1 MERAMSLQLSHLA
14 QYDVL
19 TDLPNRTLLN
29 DRLTQVITSARRHGT
44 GLAVLFVDLDRFKHV
59 NDSFGHAMGDVL
71 LQSVAHRLLACV
83 RVSDTVS
90 RLGGD
95 EFVIVLSELDQVED
109 AAITANKVLTV
120 LAASHKVA
128 QHDLD
133 VTVSIG
139 VSTFPDDGQDAE
151 TLIKNADTAMYH
163 AKENGRNN
171 FQFFE
176 KDMNVR
182 ALERQGLE
190 GNLRLALG
198 RQEFVLH
205 YQPKVNLETG
215 AITGAE
221 ALIRWL
227 HPDRGLVPPAQFVPI
242 AEDSGLILPIGQ
254 WVLREACRQAR
265 AWLDAGLGPMPVA
278 VNISTLEFRSK
289 HFLEG
294 IRAILLETGLEPH
307 FLELELT
314 ESVLMQHP
322 ESTASVLQ
330 ALKSI
335 GVRLAVDDFGTGY
348 SSLSY
353 LRRFPIDV
361 LKLDRSF
368 VQDIACPETK
378 DAAIVNAVITM
389 GKSLKHR
396 VIAEG
401 VETEE
406 QLTFLQAHR
415 CDEGQGFYF
424 SPPVAPEQFAE
435 FVAGGTSSAAVRH
448 LNAGRS
454 QSLLRQTS

>member
-1 MERAMSLQLSHLA
+1 MA

-19 TDLPNRTLLN
+19 TDLPNRSLLN
-29 DRLTQVITSARRHGT
+29 DRLTQAIASAQRRGA
-44 GLAVLFVDLDRFKHV
+44 GLAVLFLDLDRFKHI
-59 NDSFGHAMGDVL
+59 NDSLGHAMGDSL
-71 LQSVAHRLLACV
+71 IQSVARRLLACV
-83 RVSDTVS
+83 RSSDTVS

-109 AAITANKVLTV
+109 ATIAADKVLAV
-120 LAASHKVA
+120 LAAPHSVG

-139 VSTFPDDGQDAE
+139 VSTFPADGQDAE
-151 TLIKNADTAMYH
+151 TLIKNADTAMYQ

-182 ALERQGLE
+182 TVERQSLESSLRHALE
-190 GNLRLALG
+190 

-205 YQPKVNLETG
+205 YQPKIDLKTG

-254 WVLREACRQAR
+254 WVVREACGQAQ
-265 AWLDAGLGPMPVA
+265 AWRDAGLGPMPVA
-278 VNISTLEFRSK
+278 VNISMVEFRSR

-294 IRAILLETGLEPH
+294 IRAILRETGLEPH

-322 ESTASVLQ
+322 ESTASVLRE
-330 ALKSI
+330 LKSI

-353 LRRFPIDV
+353 LRRFPIDT

-368 VQDIACPETK
+368 VHDIAFQEAK

-389 GKSLKHR
+389 GQSLKHR

-406 QLTFLQAHR
+406 QLKFLQAHR

-424 SPPVAPEQFAE
+424 SPPVAPERFGQFLAKVPDQRW
-435 FVAGGTSSAAVRH
+435 FAR
-448 LNAGRS
+448 RS
-454 QSLLRQTS
+454 

>member
-1 MERAMSLQLSHLA
+1 
-14 QYDVL
+14 
-19 TDLPNRTLLN
+19 
-29 DRLTQVITSARRHGT
+29 
-44 GLAVLFVDLDRFKHV
+44 
-59 NDSFGHAMGDVL
+59 
-71 LQSVAHRLLACV
+71 
-83 RVSDTVS
+83 VS

-95 EFVIVLSELDQVED
+95 EFVIVLSELDHVQD
-109 AAITANKVLTV
+109 AAITASKV
-120 LAASHKVA
+120 LAALAAPHTIGG
-128 QHDLD
+128 HDLD

-139 VSTFPDDGQDAE
+139 VSAFPSDGQDAE

-163 AKENGRNN
+163 AKENGRNSY
-171 FQFFE
+171 QFFE

-182 ALERQGLE
+182 AVELQAVEGSLRHALERQ
-190 GNLRLALG
+190 
-198 RQEFVLH
+198 QFVLH

-215 AITGAE
+215 VITGAE
-221 ALIRWL
+221 ALVRWVR
-227 HPDRGLVPPAQFVPI
+227 PDRGLVPPVQFVPI

-254 WVLREACRQAR
+254 WILREACRQAR

-278 VNISTLEFRSK
+278 VNISTVEFRSR

-294 IRAILLETGLEPH
+294 IRAILLETGLEPSL
-307 FLELELT
+307 LELELT

-322 ESTASVLQ
+322 ESTASVLR

-361 LKLDRSF
+361 LKLDQSF
-368 VQDIACPETK
+368 LHDIASPETK
-378 DAAIVNAVITM
+378 DAAIVSAVITM

-396 VIAEG
+396 IVAEG
-401 VETEE
+401 VETPE
-406 QLTFLQAHR
+406 QLRFLQAHR

-435 FVAGGTSSAAVRH
+435 FLAGGTSSAAVYH
-448 LNAGRS
+448 LNVRQS

>member
-1 MERAMSLQLSHLA
+1 
-14 QYDVL
+14 
-19 TDLPNRTLLN
+19 
-29 DRLTQVITSARRHGT
+29 
-44 GLAVLFVDLDRFKHV
+44 
-59 NDSFGHAMGDVL
+59 
-71 LQSVAHRLLACV
+71 V

-95 EFVIVLSELDQVED
+95 EFVIVLSELDEVED
-109 AAITANKVLTV
+109 AAITANKVLGV
-120 LAASHKVA
+120 LAAPHSVA
-128 QHDLD
+128 GRDLD

-139 VSTFPDDGQDAE
+139 ISAFPYDGQDAE
-151 TLIKNADTAMYH
+151 ALIKNADTAMYH
-163 AKENGRNN
+163 AKENGRNSY
-171 FQFFE
+171 QFFE

-182 ALERQGLE
+182 AVELQALEGSLRHALERQ
-190 GNLRLALG
+190 
-198 RQEFVLH
+198 EFLLH
-205 YQPKVNLETG
+205 YQPKVNLQTG

-227 HPDRGLVPPAQFVPI
+227 HPGRGVVPPAQFVPI
-242 AEDSGLILPIGQ
+242 AEDTGLILPIGQ
-254 WVLREACRQAR
+254 WILREACRQAR
-265 AWLDAGLGPMPVA
+265 AWLDAGLGPIPVA
-278 VNISTLEFRSK
+278 VNISTVEFRSK

-294 IRAILLETGLEPH
+294 IRAILRETGLEPS

-322 ESTASVLQ
+322 ESTASVLR
-330 ALKSI
+330 ALKTI

-361 LKLDRSF
+361 LKLDQSF
-368 VQDIACPETK
+368 LHDIARPETK

-406 QLTFLQAHR
+406 QLTYLRAHR

-424 SPPVAPEQFAE
+424 SPPVAPEQFAALLRGAS
-435 FVAGGTSSAAVRH
+435 AGTVRH
-448 LNAGRS
+448 LNARRA
-454 QSLLRQTS
+454 QSPFLR

>member
-1 MERAMSLQLSHLA
+1 VAQRLQ
-14 QYDVL
+14 
-19 TDLPNRTLLN
+19 
-29 DRLTQVITSARRHGT
+29 
-44 GLAVLFVDLDRFKHV
+44 
-59 NDSFGHAMGDVL
+59 
-71 LQSVAHRLLACV
+71 ACV

-109 AAITANKVLTV
+109 AAITATKV
-120 LAASHKVA
+120 LAALAAPHSVGGN
-128 QHDLD
+128 DLD

-139 VSTFPDDGQDAE
+139 VSAFPSDGQDAE
-151 TLIKNADTAMYH
+151 TLIRNADTAMYH
-163 AKENGRNN
+163 AKENGRNSY
-171 FQFFE
+171 QFFE
-176 KDMNVR
+176 RDMNVR
-182 ALERQGLE
+182 AVELQAVEGSLRHALE
-190 GNLRLALG
+190 

-205 YQPKVNLETG
+205 YQPKINLETG

-221 ALIRWL
+221 ALVRWL
-227 HPDRGLVPPAQFVPI
+227 HPERGLVPPAQFVPI
-242 AEDSGLILPIGQ
+242 AEDTGLILPIGQ
-254 WVLREACRQAR
+254 WILREACRQAR

-278 VNISTLEFRSK
+278 VNISTVEFRSK

-294 IRAILLETGLEPH
+294 IRTILLETGLEPS

-322 ESTASVLQ
+322 ESTASVLR

-361 LKLDRSF
+361 LKLDQSF
-368 VQDIACPETK
+368 LHDIARPETK

-406 QLTFLQAHR
+406 QLAFLRAHR

-435 FVAGGTSSAAVRH
+435 LLAGATSSAALRR

>member
-1 MERAMSLQLSHLA
+1 MSLQLSHLA

-29 DRLTQVITSARRHGT
+29 DRLTQAIASARRHGT

-59 NDSFGHAMGDVL
+59 NDSLGHAMGDAL
-71 LQSVAHRLLACV
+71 LQSVAHLLLACV
-83 RVSDTVS
+83 RSSDTVS

-95 EFVIVLSELDQVED
+95 EFVVVLSELDQVGD
-109 AAITANKVLTV
+109 AAITANKVLTM
-120 LAASHKVA
+120 LATPHSIA

-139 VSTFPDDGQDAE
+139 VSTFPYDGEDAE

-171 FQFFE
+171 YQFFE

-182 ALERQGLE
+182 AVERQALE
-190 GNLRLALG
+190 GRLRHALG

-265 AWLDAGLGPMPVA
+265 AWLDAGLGRMPVA
-278 VNISTLEFRSK
+278 VNISTVEFRSK

-322 ESTASVLQ
+322 ESTASVLR

-335 GVRLAVDDFGTGY
+335 GVQLAVDDFGTGY

-368 VQDIACPETK
+368 VHDIACAETK

-406 QLTFLQAHR
+406 QLKFLQAHR

-424 SPPVAPEQFAE
+424 SPAVAPELFAE
-435 FVAGGTSSAAVRH
+435 FLAGGTSSAAVRH

-454 QSLLRQTS
+454 QSLLR